1 MVCVDRRDDLL
12 ALDEALEFLEG
23 IDPRKAQ
30 IVELRYFGGL
40 SNQDVADALEISVA
54 TVKRE
59 WSVAKTWL
67 LDELRN
73 DGDSTESIEEKTS

>member
-73 DGDSTESIEEKTS
+73 DGDSTESIEE